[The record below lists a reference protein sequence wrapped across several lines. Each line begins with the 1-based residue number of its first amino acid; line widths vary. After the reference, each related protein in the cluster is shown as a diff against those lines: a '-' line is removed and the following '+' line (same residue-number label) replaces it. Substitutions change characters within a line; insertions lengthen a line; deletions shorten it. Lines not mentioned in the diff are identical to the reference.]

1 MKMKTQITVIVSA
14 LLICFLLGLPGS
26 VQAQLSN
33 AKLRAVNRVVSLDK
47 KSNVIR
53 LNEVD
58 SVGIAWILDE
68 QFTEGEI
75 EFDVKGMDKF
85 QGSFVGLAFHGADDS
100 TYEAVYFRPFN
111 FRAAD
116 TLRLSHAVQ
125 YISNPKYDWP
135 VLRER
140 FPGTYEKA
148 MPSDIDPNGWFHVKL
163 VILDK
168 SVSVYI
174 NRSKVSVL
182 ETKLLG
188 QTQGKMIGYW
198 VGNGSG
204 GEWKNLKIKKRE

>member
-1 MKMKTQITVIVSA
+1 MKTQILKIAGAS
-14 LLICFLLGLPGS
+14 LICFLLVLPRS
-26 VQAQLSN
+26 LQAQMSN
-33 AKLRAVNRVVSLDK
+33 AKLRVVNRVVSLDK
-47 KSNVIR
+47 KSKVVR

-75 EFDVKGMDKF
+75 EFDVKGIDKY
-85 QGSFVGLAFHGADDS
+85 QGSFLGLAFHGADDR

-111 FRAAD
+111 FRTAD
-116 TLRLSHAVQ
+116 TLRKSHAVQ
-125 YISNPKYDWP
+125 YMSNPKYDWP

-140 FPGTYEKA
+140 FPGIYEKA

-163 VILDK
+163 VILAE

-174 NRSKVSVL
+174 NRSEIPVL

-204 GEWKNLKIKKRE
+204 GEWKNLNIKKRE